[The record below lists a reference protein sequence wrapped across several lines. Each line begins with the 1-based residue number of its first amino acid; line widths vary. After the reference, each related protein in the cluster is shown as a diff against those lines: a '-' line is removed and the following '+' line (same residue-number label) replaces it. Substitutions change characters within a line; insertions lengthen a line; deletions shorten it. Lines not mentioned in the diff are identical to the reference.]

1 MEVRY
6 FNFPRNISF
15 SSPPRD
21 FRFLGSVYV
30 LPRAFKKLN
39 RFLPEPQK
47 TEPGL
52 LQGHR
57 HQFWVSSYWIENTL
71 ISVCNQKPDLWH
83 EHADIKDVV
92 FQCAGIVLAGI
103 NCFKVPLNCR
113 KYKITTSDWSWNIY
127 SLTLVFLPPVSDS
140 VFSQECQ
147 RAYLGATKAINWPLG
162 SQFFHK
168 LFEFGL
174 RRVTDSR
181 DLRRWNISPH
191 RKQQSA
197 PHMLLIRLQLK
208 FFVGNLSSEYFVFV
222 E

>member
-15 SSPPRD
+15 SGPTRD
-21 FRFLGSVYV
+21 FRFLGSVYI
-30 LPRAFKKLN
+30 LARTLN

-47 TEPGL
+47 TEAGL

-57 HQFWVSSYWIENTL
+57 HWAAAGQHQFWVTSYWIENTL

-92 FQCAGIVLAGI
+92 FQCTGIVLAGI

-113 KYKITTSDWSWNIY
+113 KYKIATSDWSWNMY

-140 VFSQECQ
+140 VFCQECQ
-147 RAYLGATKAINWPLG
+147 RAYLGATRVIN
-162 SQFFHK
+162 
-168 LFEFGL
+168 
-174 RRVTDSR
+174 
-181 DLRRWNISPH
+181 
-191 RKQQSA
+191 
-197 PHMLLIRLQLK
+197 
-208 FFVGNLSSEYFVFV
+208 
-222 E
+222 

>member
-15 SSPPRD
+15 SGPPRD

-30 LPRAFKKLN
+30 LPRALKKLN

-57 HQFWVSSYWIENTL
+57 HQFRVSSYWIENTL

-140 VFSQECQ
+140 VFSQEFCSIF
-147 RAYLGATKAINWPLG
+147 RCYK
-162 SQFFHK
+162 SHK
-168 LFEFGL
+168 LATWFAVFWVWSAACDRQPWPPPVKHQPTQEAA
-174 RRVTDSR
+174 VCSTHAADS
-181 DLRRWNISPH
+181 
-191 RKQQSA
+191 SA
-197 PHMLLIRLQLK
+197 T
-208 FFVGNLSSEYFVFV
+208 
-222 E
+222 